1 MTICYPQIITA
12 RICPRSELN
21 FSLTPPTCVR
31 VVPVYNDASY
41 VISQFPPPVHFL
53 VRDNGQVYQLADI
66 QSPPSTPPEYHAIL
80 DSTGCILIGVEL
92 SAVTTVPLTNA
103 QVSVLPG
110 VLRYVLQT
118 LGLPLTSVINTLP
131 PQRCRPQL
139 WQQILAAT
147 QECLNTP
154 PPPPPPPPGLTCS
167 FVLSCISP
175 GQNIN
180 ISTGGIISAGQLVP
194 GPGDGQYTWLS
205 PNGTPLFTF
214 SASGGI
220 PLTVQ
225 DTPTVDLTLTA
236 GNVLSADVRVST
248 QPGNVI
254 QILPDGLFV
263 GATSINL
270 SVQDTPTVDLTL
282 SAGNVLS
289 ANVNIS
295 GQPNNQLQVL
305 PDGLY
310 IASTSGPCLN
320 NPPNLVNFPTIGLS
334 VIYNPNTGCLEQ
346 IVIPPERVVYGEPNG
361 AGSPRA
367 DNLRYSPALNFV
379 RATVGPDFSMQHSFM
394 LYGPNVNVNGVFYS
408 VIGAITNSNLFN
420 SSVSFVNVFRSS
432 TIAATNSVVVGQD
445 ILTASSVSESA
456 LLSRNSSVS
465 TASHS
470 FVTSGS
476 ASINSAAFSFVSA
489 GFGVSHPFAI
499 FASLSIAL
507 SSQAQPAVSFS
518 SYIARE
524 TSINAGTPIVAFS
537 NATPD
542 FVRFDGGVQVYQSTL
557 HLSDSTLRDVG
568 SGNRFA
574 FISGEAVTLDSIQ
587 HSFFSSQIN
596 SNQSISSHHS
606 FVSMQAQVGNRV
618 GPATPFIRGSVVITA
633 DTLPDSS
640 NTLFIS
646 EEPNRWFSL
655 RESVYVARGVTVYDS
670 NPPNNTA
677 FLNNSLIVGQLL
689 DVSSTISVNALTL
702 VGIRLSAGRDTVF
715 GVGFNSYT
723 PPPVLAA
730 GGWLAYIAD
739 GGTDNA
745 NYFQGWASAWRFRL
759 FNPAINYP
767 NEVAATAAL
776 NAAYGTDPRNDI
788 GTMVV
793 VRVAGRPAIF
803 SWDGATFTRIT
814 T

>member
-12 RICPRSELN
+12 RICPRSELD

-103 QVSVLPG
+103 QISVLPG

-147 QECLNTP
+147 TDCLNTP
-154 PPPPPPPPGLTCS
+154 PPPPPQPPNLTCS

-180 ISTGGIISAGQLVP
+180 ISAGGIISAGQLVP
-194 GPGDGQYTWLS
+194 GPNNGQYTWLS

-214 SASGGI
+214 NALI
-220 PLTVQ
+220 NPLAVQ
-225 DTPTVDLTLTA
+225 DTPTVDLTLTPA
-236 GNVLSADVRVST
+236 NVLSANVNVSA
-248 QPGNVI
+248 QPGNTI

-289 ANVNIS
+289 ASVNIS

-310 IASTSGPCLN
+310 ISSTSGPCLN
-320 NPPNLVNFPTIGLS
+320 NPPLLVNFPTNDLLAT
-334 VIYNPNTGCLEQ
+334 YNANTGCLEQ
-346 IVIPPERVVYGEPNG
+346 IVIPSESVVYGEPNG
-361 AGSPRA
+361 SGSPRA
-367 DNLRYSPALNFV
+367 DNLLYSPSSNFL
-379 RATVGPDFSMQHSFM
+379 RATVSLDFPMQHSFM
-394 LYGPNVNVNGVFYS
+394 LYGPNSFPNGSFYS
-408 VIGAITNSNLFN
+408 IIGATTNSGLLN
-420 SSVSFVNVFRSS
+420 SSFSFINFSDIGALISV
-432 TIAATNSVVVGQD
+432 NSVVVGQNLPAVTNSETSVLLFRD
-445 ILTASSVSESA
+445 STVSTSVNSFVTVNTAVVNTAYFSFVAAGLGASHPTSIFGSLSIAIDNGSQPAIGFSTYIARSSNADPNIPPFVSFSGGYFDSVIFDSNVNIYHSTLHLAFVRLLHDGLSSQFSFIAANSIYLNSTRYSFFASDLNAFQIPSTSHSFVSMRRQNTVRVGANTPFVNSSVVITVDAIPDISNAVFINGEPNIW
-456 LLSRNSSVS
+456 LLSRNS
-465 TASHS
+465 
-470 FVTSGS
+470 
-476 ASINSAAFSFVSA
+476 
-489 GFGVSHPFAI
+489 
-499 FASLSIAL
+499 
-507 SSQAQPAVSFS
+507 
-518 SYIARE
+518 
-524 TSINAGTPIVAFS
+524 
-537 NATPD
+537 
-542 FVRFDGGVQVYQSTL
+542 
-557 HLSDSTLRDVG
+557 
-568 SGNRFA
+568 
-574 FISGEAVTLDSIQ
+574 
-587 HSFFSSQIN
+587 
-596 SNQSISSHHS
+596 
-606 FVSMQAQVGNRV
+606 
-618 GPATPFIRGSVVITA
+618 
-633 DTLPDSS
+633 
-640 NTLFIS
+640 
-646 EEPNRWFSL
+646 
-655 RESVYVARGVTVYDS
+655 VYVARNVNVFDS

-677 FLNNSLIVGQLL
+677 SMSNSVIVGNNF
-689 DVSSTISVNALTL
+689 DVSNMANVDSLALIGRNL
-702 VGIRLSAGRDTVF
+702 RAGVETVF

-723 PPPVLAA
+723 PPAVINA
-730 GGWLAYIAD
+730 GGWRAFIAD
-739 GGTDNA
+739 GGADNA

-759 FNPAINYP
+759 FNPATNYP
-767 NEVAATAAL
+767 NEIAATAAL
-776 NAAYGTDPRNDI
+776 NAAYGADPRIDI